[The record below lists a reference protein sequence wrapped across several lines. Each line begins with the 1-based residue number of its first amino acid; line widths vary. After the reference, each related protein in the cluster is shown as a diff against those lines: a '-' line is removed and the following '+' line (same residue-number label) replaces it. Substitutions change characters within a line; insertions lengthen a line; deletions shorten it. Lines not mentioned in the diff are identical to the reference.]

1 MLNGIRRFCS
11 LFVGT
16 SLTRD
21 SSICVPEERAPS
33 EPLEVLVSLDTLVPE
48 PESPELE
55 LAIRPNGE
63 AWSRGIEARVRA
75 LTRRKTAQ
83 ARLVVRAK
91 IVVGVVFEGRPI
103 SVVARSLCLT
113 RATVRLWTGR
123 FRKGG
128 SVKSLEDLHR
138 TGRPARLG
146 TRDQAVVLGL
156 ACQLPKDLG
165 RLEGRMMQ
173 FVIVEEAAKERVV
186 LSRSSVQRIMAL
198 AEVKPHRERYYL
210 FTVKDR
216 PEYIS
221 RRDAICAAY
230 VHDYP
235 DDEVLVC
242 IDEKT
247 GIQALGLPKKLPYGG
262 RRPAAPG
269 IPARI
274 DQHYVRH
281 GSRSLVAAVRPNT
294 GKLAHYAVVP
304 SRGYKTAE
312 AIEFLRELAS
322 KMPDMRV
329 IHVIWDNGSTHR
341 SKAMKAFLTS
351 DEGQRFRVLYTPPHA
366 SWLDLAENFFSRFSR
381 RYLHGQRYDSL
392 AELDAHLAAALA
404 DYDRVA
410 RPMRWTYAPQQR
422 AAA

>member
-11 LFVGT
+11 LLVGS
-16 SLTRD
+16 SLTQD
-21 SSICVPEERAPS
+21 SSTNVPEERESSGA
-33 EPLEVLVSLDTLVPE
+33 LEVLVSLDALAHE
-48 PESPELE
+48 KDSPELE
-55 LAIRPNGE
+55 LAIRPDSR
-63 AWSRGIEARVRA
+63 AWSGEIEARVRA
-75 LTRRKTAQ
+75 LTRRRSAPAQ
-83 ARLVVRAK
+83 LVVRAK
-91 IVVGVVFEGRPI
+91 IVVNVVFEGR
-103 SVVARSLCLT
+103 SVSAVARILGLT
-113 RATVRLWTGR
+113 RATVRLWAGR
-123 FRKGG
+123 FRRGG

-156 ACQLPKDLG
+156 ACQQPKDLG

-173 FVIVEEAAKERVV
+173 FIIVEEAAKEGVK

-247 GIQALGLPKKLPYGG
+247 GIQALGLPKKLPHGG

-281 GSRSLVAAVRPNT
+281 GSRSLVAAVRPDT

-304 SRGYKTAE
+304 SRGYKTTE

-322 KMPDMRV
+322 KMPNMRV

-341 SKAMKAFLTS
+341 SKAMKAFLAS

-392 AELDAHLAAALA
+392 DELDAHLDAALI

-410 RPMRWTYAPQQR
+410 RPMRWTYAPQKR